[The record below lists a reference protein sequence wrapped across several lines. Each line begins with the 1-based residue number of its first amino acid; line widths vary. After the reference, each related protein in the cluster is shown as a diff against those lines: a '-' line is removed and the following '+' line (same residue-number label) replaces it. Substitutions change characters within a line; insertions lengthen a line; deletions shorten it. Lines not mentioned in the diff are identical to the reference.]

1 MELIKAV
8 KVRNAESKD
17 MIRITEIYNQGI
29 EDRVAT
35 FETRLRD
42 AGEMSE
48 WLLDRES
55 RYPVLVIEDEQG
67 TVQGW
72 ASVNS
77 YNSRCCYSGVGDLSI
92 YLDRDMRGKGL
103 GKLLLEGL
111 MISAQKQGFRKL
123 ILNAF
128 DSNVAAKKLYLAM
141 GFRHVGTYEKQGLMD
156 GEYVDVAIMEKL
168 IAEK

>member
-1 MELIKAV
+1 MKWNIRAAV
-8 KVRNAESKD
+8 SAD
-17 MIRITEIYNQGI
+17 IPRITEIYNQGI

-42 AGEMSE
+42 TAEMEE
-48 WLLDRES
+48 WLLDREP
-55 RYPVLVIEDEQG
+55 RYAVLVIEDEPG
-67 TVQGW
+67 AVQGW

-92 YLDRDMRGKGL
+92 YIHRDMRGKGI
-103 GKLLLEGL
+103 GRLLLGGL
-111 MISAQKQGFRKL
+111 MDSARKQGFHKL

-128 DSNVAAKKLYLAM
+128 DFNEAAKKLYLAL

-156 GEYVDVAIMEKL
+156 GKYVDVAIMEKL
-168 IAEK
+168 LV

>member
-1 MELIKAV
+1 MDW

-17 MIRITEIYNQGI
+17 IIRITEIYNQGI

-35 FETRLRD
+35 FETRLRE
-42 AGEMSE
+42 AEEMTE
-48 WLLDRES
+48 WLLNRES

-67 TVQGW
+67 AVQGW

-92 YLDRDMRGKGL
+92 YVHRDMRGKGF
-103 GKLLLEGL
+103 GRLLLEGL
-111 MISAQKQGFRKL
+111 IASARKQDFHKL

-128 DSNVAAKKLYLAM
+128 DSNEAAINLYLAL

-156 GEYVDVAIMEKL
+156 GKYVDVTIMEKL